1 LRRTGVFRDCGR
13 EFFTFFPLY
22 RAESL
27 DLRGVQSESVGVGSA
42 RFELRPL
49 KRRLTRARLDGNRI
63 AVATGRAAVSH
74 RAQSWET
81 RPKNGKNQMTNKA
94 ELIDAVAEATETSK
108 AAAGAALDA
117 VIAAI
122 TNALHKGEEVR
133 LVGFGTFS
141 VKTRA
146 AGKGRN
152 PATGTEITIP
162 ESKSVRFKPGA
173 QLKTTVNK

>member
-1 LRRTGVFRDCGR
+1 
-13 EFFTFFPLY
+13 
-22 RAESL
+22 
-27 DLRGVQSESVGVGSA
+27 
-42 RFELRPL
+42 
-49 KRRLTRARLDGNRI
+49 
-63 AVATGRAAVSH
+63 
-74 RAQSWET
+74 
-81 RPKNGKNQMTNKA
+81 MTNKA

-122 TNALHKGEEVR
+122 TNALQQGEEVR